1 MASPC
6 TCYAE
11 HPDVHAA
18 GCAASGA
25 ALLSR
30 LRSRTWRG
38 TPPRLVWDDDAGE
51 FRERSGTAPPD
62 WLRYVPVVA
71 DLHEHRRELGGPAAL
86 TVAVFRRPG
95 RGLRG
100 ERTAELWAVMAVGD
114 RKRPTWVEAYVGT
127 EGEEAC
133 ASK

>member
-1 MASPC
+1 VDSAS
-6 TCYAE
+6 
-11 HPDVHAA
+11 
-18 GCAASGA
+18 
-25 ALLSR
+25 LLSR

-38 TPPRLVWDDDAGE
+38 TPPRLVWDDAAGE
-51 FRERSGTAPPD
+51 FRERSVTVPPD

-71 DLHEHRRELGGPAAL
+71 DLHEHRAIFGSQAL

-95 RGLRG
+95 RSLRG

-133 ASK
+133 VSK